1 MGYDGCSPCG
11 MPRAFSLLV
20 VCVVAALWP
29 SPADACTCAQS
40 GSACEEFSRVD
51 AVFVGRVVGIQTSTD
66 SPKFGT
72 RRVQIAVVEALR
84 GVNPGT
90 VTVRTY
96 PANGGS
102 CGYPFAEGETYLV
115 YAFQPEPGVLVVTM
129 CGRTRVAAEVPE
141 EITYLRTLARPAVGA
156 TARIKGQVQTL
167 SWPPP
172 SRTTVESLARVRL
185 TATSSAGSYSTTSNP
200 KGEFTFDGLPLGRY
214 ELKTE
219 TPDQFESESK
229 ALDLL
234 HGESCSVTYVTIWHS
249 GRLTGRVVS
258 HDGTAVAD
266 LALELLRSDSS
277 SGGPPEAFIA
287 ARTAG
292 DGTFEFRRVP
302 PGEFTLR
309 VAKGLAFHPG
319 VTTRHQAA
327 RVSIGPGQ
335 HVRIDDFR
343 LPERV
348 GTVTI
353 EGVALTAAGKPA
365 AGAEVSV
372 RPATGTVGAALPLTT
387 AEDGSFRV
395 TVLAGGAYTIHA
407 TRSTF
412 EGTRIVS
419 VESGE
424 AALRPA
430 NVGERVRVVLKRR

>member
-1 MGYDGCSPCG
+1 ML
-11 MPRAFSLLV
+11 RAFSLLV
-20 VCVVAALWP
+20 VCAVAALGP

-51 AVFVGRVVGIQTSTD
+51 AVFVGRVVGIQTSNE

-72 RRVQIAVVEALR
+72 RRVQIAVVEAFR

-115 YAFQPEPGVLVVTM
+115 YAFQPEPGVLVATM
-129 CGRTRVAAEVPE
+129 CGRTRVASEVGAE
-141 EITYLRTLARPAVGA
+141 ISYLRTLARPAAGT
-156 TARIKGQVQTL
+156 TARIKGQLQTL

-172 SRTTVESLARVRL
+172 TQRTSEDVPRVRL
-185 TATSSAGSYSTTSNP
+185 TATSGAGSYSATSNP
-200 KGEFTFDGLPLGRY
+200 RGEFTFDGLPLGRY

-219 TPDQFESESK
+219 TPDQFETETK
-229 ALDLL
+229 TLDLA
-234 HGESCSVTYVTIWHS
+234 HGESCSVTYITIWHS
-249 GRLTGRVVS
+249 GRITGRVVGHS
-258 HDGTAVAD
+258 GAPVAD
-266 LALELLRSDSS
+266 LALELLRSDAL
-277 SGGPPEAFIA
+277 SGSAPDAFIA

-319 VTTRHQAA
+319 VTTREQAA
-327 RVSIGPGQ
+327 RVSIAAGQ
-335 HVRIDDFR
+335 HVRLDDFR
-343 LPERV
+343 LPARV

-353 EGVALTAAGKPA
+353 EGVALTASGKPV

-372 RPATGTVGAALPLTT
+372 RPSTAKASTALPLTT

-412 EGTRIVS
+412 EGMRIVS

-424 AALRPA
+424 AALRTA
-430 NVGERVRVVLKRR
+430 NAGERVRVVLKPR

>member
-1 MGYDGCSPCG
+1 
-11 MPRAFSLLV
+11 MPRALSLLV
-20 VCVVAALWP
+20 VCAFAALWP
-29 SPADACTCAQS
+29 SAADACTCARS

-51 AVFVGRVVGIQTSTD
+51 AVFVGRVIGIQHSAEA
-66 SPKFGT
+66 PKFGT
-72 RRVQIAVVEALR
+72 RRVQIAVVDALR
-84 GVNPGT
+84 GVNPGH

-102 CGYPFAEGETYLV
+102 CGYPFVEGETYLV
-115 YAFQPEPGVLVVTM
+115 YAFQPEPGVLVATM

-141 EITYLRTLARPAVGA
+141 EIAYLRTLARPPAGT
-156 TARIKGQVQTL
+156 TARVKGQLQTL

-172 SRTTVESLARVRL
+172 SQATTGSFPRVRL
-185 TATSSAGSYSTTSNP
+185 TATGSGGTYNTTSNV
-200 KGEFTFDGLPLGRY
+200 KGEFTFDSLPFGRY
-214 ELKTE
+214 ELKPE
-219 TPDQFESESK
+219 APDQFEAETK
-229 ALDLL
+229 ALDLV

-249 GRLTGRVVS
+249 GRITGRVVGS
-258 HDGTAVAD
+258 EGAPVAD
-266 LALELLRSDSS
+266 LALELLRSDASS
-277 SGGPPEAFIA
+277 TTTEAFIA
-287 ARTAG
+287 ARTAS

-319 VTTRHQAA
+319 VTTREQAA
-327 RVSIGPGQ
+327 RISIASGQ
-335 HVRIDDFR
+335 HVRVEDFR
-343 LPERV
+343 LPSRV

-353 EGVALTAAGKPA
+353 EGVALTASGKPA

-372 RPATGTVGAALPLTT
+372 RPAAGEGASALPLTA

-412 EGTRIVS
+412 EGARIVS

-424 AALRPA
+424 AALRSA
-430 NVGERVRVVLKRR
+430 HDAQRVRLVLKPRR